1 MLPKLL
7 PRLKGLPV
15 MLSAAVVI
23 SAFAPAGTPVNIQTN
38 NTAAVTFTIRPLEET
53 EETTMDDNA
62 IAYAQDITRQLF
74 EAVEKNNLIV
84 AGKSEEQLSQEI
96 EKLAL
101 EQFKVDQ
108 HWHKK
113 IVRTG
118 LNTLATYVDNPANRF
133 IQHGDILFIDFGLI
147 VNGYESDYARTFVLG
162 KDPRKL
168 KLKQDVEKAWYE
180 TREWILQQKKLTGAE
195 LFAYTRK
202 KAQEYGWTSA
212 GEIAGHIVGKY
223 PHEQPANPKS
233 MELDVHPDNP
243 FDIFLRDASGNKRHW
258 ILEMHFVDEDDGI
271 GGYFEQLI

>member
-1 MLPKLL
+1 MQSTPQ
-7 PRLKGLPV
+7 PRWKYFSVIL
-15 MLSAAVVI
+15 AATAVLT
-23 SAFAPAGTPVNIQTN
+23 AFSPGGKSDDDSTHNL
-38 NTAAVTFTIRPLEET
+38 AVTLGIRPVENEDQV
-53 EETTMDDNA
+53 TMDDAA
-62 IAYAQDITRQLF
+62 IAYAQDITQQLF
-74 EAVEKNNLIV
+74 DAVEKNNLIV
-84 AGKSEEQLSQEI
+84 AGKSEEQLSREI

-118 LNTLATYVDNPANRF
+118 LNTLATYTDNPANRF
-133 IQHGDILFIDFGLI
+133 IQDGDILFIDFGLI
-147 VNGYESDYARTFVLG
+147 VNGYESDFARTYVLG

-195 LFAYTRK
+195 LFSYTRK

-223 PHEQPANPKS
+223 PHEQPVNPKS

-243 FDIFLRDASGNKRHW
+243 YDIFLRDASGNKRHW
-258 ILEMHFVDEDDGI
+258 ILEMHFVDQESGI
-271 GGYFEQLI
+271 GAYFEQLI

>member
-15 MLSAAVVI
+15 MLSAAAVI
-23 SAFAPAGTPVNIQTN
+23 SAFAPAGTPDDIQTN

-84 AGKSEEQLSQEI
+84 AGKSEEQLSREI
-96 EKLAL
+96 VKLAL

-118 LNTLATYVDNPANRF
+118 LNTLATYTDNPGNRI
-133 IQHGDILFIDFGLI
+133 IQDGDILFIDFGLI
-147 VNGYESDYARTFVLG
+147 VNGYESDYARTYVLG

-168 KLKQDVEKAWYE
+168 KLKLDVEKAWYE

>member
-1 MLPKLL
+1 MQNKTPSHFRKLPAILATAMAVTAFS
-7 PRLKGLPV
+7 PV
-15 MLSAAVVI
+15 WTTKEVQSE
-23 SAFAPAGTPVNIQTN
+23 N
-38 NTAAVTFTIRPLEET
+38 NMAVTFTLRQAEDQY
-53 EETTMDDNA
+53 ETTMDDNA
-62 IAYAQDITRQLF
+62 VAYAQDITRQLF
-74 EAVEKNNLIV
+74 EAVEKNNLITP
-84 AGKSEEQLSQEI
+84 GKSEEQLSREI

-118 LNTLATYVDNPANRF
+118 LNTLATYTDNPPNRF
-133 IQHGDILFIDFGLI
+133 IQSGDILIIDFGLI
-147 VNGYESDYARTFVLG
+147 VNGYESDYARTYVLG
-162 KDPRKL
+162 DNPRKL
-168 KLKQDVEKAWYE
+168 KLKADVEKAWYE

-202 KAQEYGWTSA
+202 KALEYGWTSA

-233 MELDVHPDNP
+233 MELDVHPDNLN
-243 FDIFLRDASGNKRHW
+243 DIFLRDVSGNKRHW
-258 ILEMHFVDEDDGI
+258 ILEMHFVDKDYGI

>member
-1 MLPKLL
+1 M
-7 PRLKGLPV
+7 KGLPV

-243 FDIFLRDASGNKRHW
+243 FDILLRDASGNKRHW
-258 ILEMHFVDEDDGI
+258 ILEMHFVDEEDGI

>member
-243 FDIFLRDASGNKRHW
+243 FDILLRDASGNKRHW
-258 ILEMHFVDEDDGI
+258 ILEMHFVDEEDGI